1 MKNQENHTKTATEI
15 IPKAE
20 NLKGIENHKLAATH
34 FQAAAKNHIDA
45 SNHHEKGNQEKAAI
59 STIEA
64 HSQATLGQN
73 AQKEDIRQHAELS
86 K

>member
-45 SNHHEKGNQEKAAI
+45 ANHHEKGNHEKAAI
-59 STIEA
+59 STVEA
-64 HSQATLGQN
+64 HGHATLAHN
-73 AQKEDIRQHAELS
+73 AQKEDVRQHAILS
-86 K
+86 